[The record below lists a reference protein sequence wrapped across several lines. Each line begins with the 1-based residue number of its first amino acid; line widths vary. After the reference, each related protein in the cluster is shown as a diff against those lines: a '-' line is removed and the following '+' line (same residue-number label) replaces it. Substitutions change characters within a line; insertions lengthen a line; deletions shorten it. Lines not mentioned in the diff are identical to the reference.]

1 MEKCPPHHQLI
12 NNTCIQLIDCSSD
25 NSNSDECTLQ
35 CGESGEQTPCL
46 IDEDVIVNGSILES
60 PTIAIVGVVNV
71 TGDVRIIGK
80 VTMKLSVGS
89 ELHVGR
95 CLVLDDESTIL
106 VVASSDN
113 DDDLTMTNGSVVLS
127 YDGSCSSQ
135 NLINRVNVESTL
147 VDECRDGKPTLREQL
162 ESGEGGRT
170 HLALVFLPVDSDECG
185 SGVSGSELNVV
196 AIALAVA
203 VPVGVVLIVLVVILM
218 VPSVRKKVLPGT
230 IFWGCFKRQPRKS

>member
-25 NSNSDECTLQ
+25 NSDSDECTLQ

-71 TGDVRIIGK
+71 TGDVRITGNIT
-80 VTMKLSVGS
+80 VKLPVGS

-95 CLVLDDESTIL
+95 CLLLDDESTIL

-113 DDDLTMTNGSVVLS
+113 DDDLTMTTNGSVVLS
-127 YDGSCSSQ
+127 YDRSCSSP
-135 NLINRVNVESTL
+135 NLMNRVNIDSTM
-147 VDECRDGKPTLREQL
+147 VDECRDGTPTLREQVD
-162 ESGEGGRT
+162 SGEGGRT
-170 HLALVFLPVDSDECG
+170 NLALVFLPVDSDDR
-185 SGVSGSELNVV
+185 VNV
-196 AIALAVA
+196 
-203 VPVGVVLIVLVVILM
+203 
-218 VPSVRKKVLPGT
+218 
-230 IFWGCFKRQPRKS
+230 